1 LDSAVAGRDLAY
13 AIDVLNLGPT
23 AAETVGFTD
32 TLPAG
37 VSFVSMLAPGFTC
50 SGTATV
56 TCSKASMSAGEFAA
70 PTLTVRIASSVAP
83 GTALTNTATVSSAT
97 EDPVPANNSSTATNT
112 VVAQADLGVTGPSAA
127 TITTT
132 PAGTCTVAGG
142 TVSCTWTSLAVGA
155 VSTATIAVPWR
166 SAVGQVC
173 NNGTVSAGTFDPN
186 AINNSAGACVG
197 KK

>member
-1 LDSAVAGRDLAY
+1 MSDGTQLCNS
-13 AIDVLNLGPT
+13 
-23 AAETVGFTD
+23 
-32 TLPAG
+32 AG
-37 VSFVSMLAPGFTC
+37 VSTTTVDPILSNNTAQTCGSVSTRADLALTQSVVTDGKGGR
-50 SGTATV
+50 GTATF
-56 TCSKASMSAGEFAA
+56 TM
-70 PTLTVRIASSVAP
+70 TVRNNGPSDAQNINMVASSS
-83 GTALTNTATVSSAT
+83 LF
-97 EDPVPANNSSTATNT
+97 
-112 VVAQADLGVTGPSAA
+112 TGPSAA